1 MKYHQ
6 RFVLGRVISMV
17 TLATLLG
24 ADSLRAQFA
33 EDVLRFSTFN
43 LGIGAR
49 SAAMGNTSVGIA
61 DDFSSLFT
69 NPAGLTSLR
78 SFEFSVGLSNAGY
91 NNDATF
97 FGMKTNATDRVTNL
111 NNFGLVYPV
120 PTKRGSLSFAF
131 GFARM
136 ANFSTTASFSGFNA
150 SSSIVESLTPDVNLN
165 GMPADDRKRLLDG
178 NIPFQ
183 IFLADSFR
191 GRLYPN
197 VTDSVQQDGSIRESG
212 GINSWSFGG
221 ALEIS
226 RGLSLGVGINIYS
239 GSYGYDR
246 LFTESDSRN
255 VYRYAAP
262 FDLTRFRYESTINS
276 DLSGYNVLVGLMYR
290 KQGKFKLGLT
300 VRTPTYY
307 KISEDFVDVGNS
319 WFDNG
324 DHFEARNPGSTS
336 YEIQTPYIFTAGG
349 SIQAT
354 DWLLLAGDAELTD
367 WTQMEFNTNNADLV
381 EENRV
386 IRSIFRST
394 TALRGGAEVTLFD
407 LGIRLRGGIVYNP
420 SPYKNDPSDF
430 DQKYYTAGVGAA
442 IDENVSLNASVA
454 FGMWKTFRDN
464 YYLYGLDAPSR
475 TSESVNTSLVNV
487 TLTYRF

>member
-1 MKYHQ
+1 MKYHHCFALS
-6 RFVLGRVISMV
+6 RALVIV
-17 TLATLLG
+17 TLAILLG
-24 ADSLRAQFA
+24 VDSLRAQFA

-49 SAAMGNTSVGIA
+49 SSAMGNTSVGLA

-97 FGMKTNATDRVTNL
+97 FGVRTNATERVTNL

-131 GFARM
+131 GFARV
-136 ANFSTTASFSGFNA
+136 ANFGTTASFSGFNPN
-150 SSSIVESLTPDVNLN
+150 SSIVESLTPDVNLN
-165 GMPADDRKRLLDG
+165 SMPKEDQKRLLDS
-178 NIPFQ
+178 NIPYQ
-183 IFLADSFR
+183 IFLSDTAG
-191 GRLYPN
+191 GRLIPN
-197 VTDSVQQDGSIRESG
+197 VFGNVLQDGSVRETG

-221 ALEIS
+221 AIEVS
-226 RGLSLGVGINIYS
+226 KGLSLGVGINIFS

-246 LFTESDSRN
+246 LYTELDSKGTYN
-255 VYRYAAP
+255 KPAP
-262 FDLTRFRYESTINS
+262 EDFSKFRYESTINS

-290 KQGKFKLGLT
+290 KQGKFKVGLT

-307 KISEDFVDVGNS
+307 KVSEDFTDIGNS

-324 DHFEARNPGSTS
+324 DHFEIRNPGSTS
-336 YEIQTPYIFTAGG
+336 YEIKTPYIFTAGA
-349 SIQAT
+349 SLQAT
-354 DWLLLAGDAELTD
+354 DWLLLAGDAEFTD
-367 WTQMEFNTNNADLV
+367 WTQMEFTTNHVDLA

-386 IRSIFRST
+386 IRSSFRST
-394 TALRGGAEVTLFD
+394 TGLRGGAEVTLFD
-407 LGIRLRGGIVYNP
+407 LGLRLRGGIVYNP
-420 SPYKNDPSDF
+420 SPYKGDPTDF
-430 DQKYYTAGVGAA
+430 DQKYYTAGVGASV
-442 IDENVSLNASVA
+442 DENVSLNASIA
-454 FGMWKTFRDN
+454 FGSWKTFRDN
-464 YYLYGLDAPSR
+464 YYVYGLDAPSR
-475 TSESVNTSLVNV
+475 TSESVGTSLVNI